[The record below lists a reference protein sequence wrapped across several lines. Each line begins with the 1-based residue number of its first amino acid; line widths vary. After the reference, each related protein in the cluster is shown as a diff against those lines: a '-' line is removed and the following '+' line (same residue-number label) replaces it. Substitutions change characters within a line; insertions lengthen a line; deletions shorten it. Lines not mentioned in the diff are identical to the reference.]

1 MCKKILS
8 LFLVLL
14 TLGCGFKP
22 LYSKNEKVLD
32 YNINLI
38 IKNDRKNKYAGQ
50 DSQNLN
56 FFLSERI
63 HISGKKESSLKVII
77 ALKRSSFSLGLS
89 KDLTT
94 SKQAVSYNANFV
106 LYDKKGTLSNGQVRQ
121 SSSFDLGDNSYTNLI
136 AEETTNRN
144 LLKSIANEI
153 SSLVLTLPT
162 TRKIYP

>member
-1 MCKKILS
+1 MCKKILP

-22 LYSKNEKVLD
+22 LYSKNEKILD

-38 IKNDRKNKYAGQ
+38 IKNDPENKYAGQ
-50 DSQNLN
+50 DNQNLN

>member
-1 MCKKILS
+1 MCKKILT

-22 LYSKNEKVLD
+22 LYSKNEKILD

-38 IKNDRKNKYAGQ
+38 IKNDPENKYAGQ
-50 DSQNLN
+50 DNQNLN